1 MLQVRSCIKKCKS
14 STQQSQKFPKSLF
27 FLRFNMKSL
36 LPRMGRCNS
45 DTSLSVYNEGVFLY
59 LGIFQKIDVFL
70 GTLSKLS
77 HVKKN
82 QMLLSST
89 SGDICYSFLIFS
101 LWNGI
106 VFWANQPNQRSTC
119 LIICTVG
126 YWKQLR
132 NSEFIDA
139 SINTFIYLFIH
150 LTKIYSV
157 PTVCQAQGWLLRS
170 QIL

>member
-77 HVKKN
+77 HVKKKSN
-82 QMLLSST
+82 VIELYFRWHMLLISYFLSVEWNSVLSQPT
-89 SGDICYSFLIFS
+89 KPKEHMFDHLYSWILKTI
-101 LWNGI
+101 
-106 VFWANQPNQRSTC
+106 
-119 LIICTVG
+119 
-126 YWKQLR
+126 KKLR
-132 NSEFIDA
+132 VHWC
-139 SINTFIYLFIH
+139 IH
-150 LTKIYSV
+150 
-157 PTVCQAQGWLLRS
+157 
-170 QIL
+170 